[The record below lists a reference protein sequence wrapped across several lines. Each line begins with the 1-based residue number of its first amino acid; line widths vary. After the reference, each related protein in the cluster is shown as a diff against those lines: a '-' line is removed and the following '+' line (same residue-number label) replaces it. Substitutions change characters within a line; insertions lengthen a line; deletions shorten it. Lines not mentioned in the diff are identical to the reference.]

1 MSLNQINKATLPRHI
16 AIVMDG
22 NGRWAKLKGL
32 DRIHGHTNGIKSVR
46 EITEAAVEIGLD
58 FLTLYTFSTE
68 NWNRPQKEI
77 EGIMRLLVE
86 SIEEETPTFKENNV
100 RLMVIG
106 DMYRLPEDVRKK
118 LQACIDNTT
127 THTAL
132 TLVLALS
139 YSARWEITK
148 AVKDIIYDVKNG
160 KFDESFIDEKLISDY
175 LTTRNMPD
183 PDIVIRT
190 GGDIRISNF
199 LLWQS
204 AYSEFFFTKTF
215 WPDFTKTEFFNIIYE
230 FQNRERRFGKTSE
243 QIADT
248 KKYFAK

>member
-1 MSLNQINKATLPRHI
+1 MSLNQINKETMPRHI

-32 DRIHGHTNGIKSVR
+32 DRIYGHTNGIKSVR

-68 NWNRPQKEI
+68 NWSRPQKEI

-86 SIEEETPTFKENNV
+86 SIEKETPTFKENNV
-100 RLMVIG
+100 RLLVIG
-106 DMYRLPEDVRKK
+106 DMYRLPEDVRQK
-118 LQACIDNTT
+118 LQGCINDTS
-127 THTAL
+127 THTGL
-132 TLVLALS
+132 SLVLALS

-148 AVKDIIYDVKNG
+148 AVKDIIFDIKNG
-160 KFDESFIDEKLISDY
+160 KFDENLIEENLISEY

-243 QIADT
+243 QLINN
-248 KKYFAK
+248 

>member
-1 MSLNQINKATLPRHI
+1 MFKEKINTKTLPQHI

-22 NGRWAKLKGL
+22 NGRWAKQKGF
-32 DRIHGHTNGIKSVR
+32 DRIFGHTNGTESVR
-46 EITEAAVEIGLD
+46 QVTEAAVEIGLK

-68 NWNRPQKEI
+68 NWDRPESEI
-77 EGIMRLLVE
+77 AGIMRLLVE
-86 SIEEETPTFKENNV
+86 SIEKETPTLQENNV
-100 RLMVIG
+100 RLLVIG
-106 DMYRLPEDVRKK
+106 DLWRLPDDVHKK
-118 LQACIDNTT
+118 LQGCVNETAKNTG
-127 THTAL
+127 L
-132 TLVLALS
+132 SLVLALS
-139 YSARWEITK
+139 YSSKWEITK
-148 AVKDIIYDVKNG
+148 AVKDIIFDLKHG
-160 KFDESFIDEKLISDY
+160 KFNEDFIDEELISDY

-215 WPDFTKTEFFNIIYE
+215 WPDFRKEEFFEIICE

-243 QIADT
+243 QVNEE
-248 KKYFAK
+248 